1 MEVAVLLGFV
11 RHEHLVV
18 TVEAGRKERID
29 ANLDAGE
36 SLEAWVA
43 DAIEEK
49 LAREAGDDSD
59 SPGPDDSEFAGSGP
73 GDSDSPGSAP
83 DDSEYADIIEL
94 GGEDPDSSE
103 SADSTDGS
111 DSSTIESGEKPDADD
126 SYDEG
131 FEYVDDCAI

>member
-59 SPGPDDSEFAGSGP
+59 GPGPGDSEFAGSGP
-73 GDSDSPGSAP
+73 GDSDSLGSAP

-94 GGEDPDSSE
+94 GETD
-103 SADSTDGS
+103 ADGS
-111 DSSTIESGEKPDADD
+111 KSGDSGDSDRSTIESGEKPDADD
-126 SYDEG
+126 GYDEG